1 MKTKIYL
8 LPGLMC
14 NEQLWHRL
22 IPYFDDTYE
31 LIYVPLPQM
40 SCFEGSI
47 EFLNNYFIEDKVN
60 ILGFSLGGYVASYF
74 ACKYP
79 NKVNKLFILAAS
91 AGTLQEEEIEKR
103 NKAITLLDSFG
114 FKGLSHKKVVSLL
127 EISNQKDEN
136 LIELIQ
142 KMYVDLGEEVFRTQ
156 MASTLNR
163 ENLLDKMSNLDVP
176 MTFLYCDEDR
186 LVNTKWIENFSHI
199 NDQATFEKISS
210 TSHMLPLERPLEVSQ
225 AIKRWVD

>member
-14 NEQLWHRL
+14 NEQLWNRL
-22 IPYFDDTYE
+22 TPYFDNTYE
-31 LIYVPLPQM
+31 LIFVPIPTE
-40 SCFEGSI
+40 SCFDAIIS
-47 EFLNNYFIEDKVN
+47 FLDTYFQEDKVN

-74 ACKYP
+74 TCKYP
-79 NKVNKLFILAAS
+79 HRVNKLFVLAAS
-91 AGTLQEEEIEKR
+91 AGCLQDEEIEKR
-103 NKAITLLDSFG
+103 NKALGLLDTFG

-127 EISNQKDEN
+127 ETSNQKDQD
-136 LIELIQ
+136 LIKLIQ
-142 KMYVDLGEEVFRTQ
+142 QMYIDLGEDVFRTQ

-163 ENLLDKMSNLDVP
+163 ENLLEKMSHLDVP

-186 LVNTKWIENFSHI
+186 LVNTKWIENFSQVT
-199 NDQATFEKISS
+199 DTGKFEKISS

-225 AIKRWVD
+225 AIKKWID